1 MADEKKTSLG
11 IDENVEGLLCYV
23 LGWVTGLIFLLTEKE
38 SKFVKFH
45 ALQSIFFSIASFVLG
60 ILGMVLAFI
69 PAVGPLL
76 SPAISLGVL
85 ALWVILMVKAYQKE
99 MFKLPV
105 IGDLAEQQV
114 K

>member
-23 LGWVTGLIFLLTEKE
+23 FGWVTGLIFLLTEKE

-45 ALQSIFFSIASFVLG
+45 ALQSIFFSIASFVAG
-60 ILGMVLAFI
+60 IMGIALAFI
-69 PAVGPLL
+69 PVIGPLL
-76 SPAISLGVL
+76 SPAVTLGII

-105 IGDLAEQQV
+105 IGDMAEKQV
-114 K
+114 

>member
-23 LGWVTGLIFLLTEKE
+23 FGWVTGLIFLLTEKE

-45 ALQSIFFSIASFVLG
+45 ALQSIFFSIAAFVVG
-60 ILGMVLAFI
+60 ILGIALAFI
-69 PAVGPLL
+69 PAIGPLL
-76 SPAISLGVL
+76 SPAVSLGII
-85 ALWVILMVKAYQKE
+85 ALWIILMVKAYQKE

-105 IGDLAEQQV
+105 IGDMAEKQV
-114 K
+114 